1 MTSKTCS
8 LCGGQLEP
16 RQVEKVLRGGEH
28 STNLRVDAEVCLW
41 CGESVYT
48 TESVARFER
57 IRRKLSRG
65 DLAEFTR
72 ADDFA
77 QAPAG
82 LYAYAPEVPS
92 SSPSELRHPAD
103 NGVSAWVVR
112 GGRQG
117 KWEDAFFEHGL
128 ASIDFGLRHS
138 VSDFGS
144 QAELRDY
151 LIDVSYRSY
160 SSVRQAAAAASQL
173 WRFANVVRIGD
184 VALMPRKKSAVVAA
198 GRISGEY
205 VFQPQLEESQ
215 FGLHTRDVEWLSN
228 DIPRSSF
235 DPDIIN
241 SMRNPKTLFQP
252 TGEDASRRIVS
263 TLKSHLAESRNG
275 GQPVPARNS
284 DGVPGE
290 LNRQTDRYKDAVA
303 RIRRLGAATVEVL
316 VAEVLRASGYV
327 VSSPQRYGEDG
338 AIDFLAGKGDLGF
351 DQPRLRVMVK
361 ARTRALEDGE
371 YNKFRQDVESDRQG
385 ATHGLLVSLAGFVET
400 VHKENARSFYRI
412 RLWGPDELARR
423 LLETY
428 DALPPDIRAEIP
440 LENRKVLVEG

>member
-1 MTSKTCS
+1 MTSKTCP
-8 LCGGQLEP
+8 LCGGELEA
-16 RQVEKVLRGGEH
+16 RQVEKVLRGGER
-28 STNLRVDAEVCLW
+28 STNLLVDAEVCLW

-57 IRRKLSRG
+57 VRCKLDRG
-65 DLAEFTR
+65 DLAEFDR
-72 ADDFA
+72 GGDFA
-77 QAPAG
+77 HAPAS
-82 LYAYAPEVPS
+82 LSVS
-92 SSPSELRHPAD
+92 LSEPCPPAN

-112 GGRQG
+112 GGREG
-117 KWEDAFFEHGL
+117 KWENAFFERGL
-128 ASIDFGLRHS
+128 ASIDFGLRQS

-151 LIDVSYRSY
+151 LVEVSYRAY
-160 SSVRQAAAAASQL
+160 SSVRQAASAASQL
-173 WRFANVVRIGD
+173 WRFANDIRIGD
-184 VALMPRKKSAVVAA
+184 LALMPRKRSTFVAA

-215 FGLHTRDVEWLSN
+215 FGLHTRGVEWLTD

-241 SMRNPKTLFQP
+241 SMRNPKTVFQP
-252 TGEDASRRIVS
+252 KAADASRRIML
-263 TLKSHLAESRNG
+263 TLKVHLAESRNG
-275 GQPVPARNS
+275 GQPASARNS
-284 DGVPGE
+284 DGVSGE
-290 LNRQTDRYKDAVA
+290 LDGQSHRYGDAVA
-303 RIRRLGAATVEVL
+303 RLRRLGSATVEAL

-327 VSSPQRYGEDG
+327 VSSPQIYGEDG

-361 ARTRALEDGE
+361 TGIRALEDAE
-371 YNKFRQDVESDRQG
+371 YDKFRQDVEAGRQG
-385 ATHGLLVSLAGFVET
+385 ATHGLLVSLGGFAET
-400 VHKENARSFYRI
+400 VHNENARSFYRI

-428 DALPPDIRAEIP
+428 DALPPHVRAEIP
-440 LENRKVLVEG
+440 LEGRKELVESEG